1 MAIDCYGWI
10 LRCSHASGALIAT
23 DGASDARMHQVR
35 APALV
40 SEYGWTDVGL
50 EAVESLA
57 TTAAGTK
64 AVVSAQRVPAGAT
77 HEYVVTMPRLSAP

>member
-1 MAIDCYGWI
+1 
-10 LRCSHASGALIAT
+10 
-23 DGASDARMHQVR
+23 MHQVR

-77 HEYVVTMPRLSAP
+77 HEYVVTMP

>member
-1 MAIDCYGWI
+1 MDCQF
-10 LRCSHASGALIAT
+10 GALIAV
-23 DGASDARMHQVR
+23 DGASDDRMHQVR

-40 SEYGWTDVGL
+40 SEFGWTDMGL

-64 AVVSAQRVPAGAT
+64 AVVSVVSAQRVPAGAM
-77 HEYVVTMPRLSAP
+77 HEYVVTKPRQSPPCLPFDGP

>member
-1 MAIDCYGWI
+1 
-10 LRCSHASGALIAT
+10 
-23 DGASDARMHQVR
+23 MHQVR

-40 SEYGWTDVGL
+40 SEFGWTDVGL
-50 EAVESLA
+50 EAVESLAIFGWTDMEAVESLA